1 MIDTS
6 EETRTQFA
14 RRLPYIRTVLGW
26 TICDVASMLDLT
38 RVTVCRVETGES
50 KMTKVYYLAL
60 AKIIDEDLKD
70 KSEFLKQLV
79 RWIIDAPDDSI
90 IFSEIDRL
98 ADFRGRRIRKT
109 ELSRYVVTCIH
120 DEILRGK
127 ELIKNG

>member
-6 EETRTQFA
+6 EETRARFA
-14 RRLPYIRTVLGW
+14 RRLPYIRIVLGW
-26 TICDVASMLDLT
+26 TICDVASMLNLT

-60 AKIIDEDLKD
+60 AKLIDEEIKD
-70 KSEFLKQLV
+70 KSKFLKQLV

-98 ADFRGRRIRKT
+98 ADYRGRRIRKT

>member
-6 EETRTQFA
+6 EETRTRFA
-14 RRLPYIRTVLGW
+14 KRLPYIRIVLGW

-60 AKIIDEDLKD
+60 AKLIDEGLKD

-79 RWIIDAPDDSI
+79 RWIIEAPDDSI
-90 IFSEIDRL
+90 IFSEIDQL

-120 DEILRGK
+120 DERVRGK
-127 ELIKNG
+127 DRIKNG